1 MFSITGDYASVD
13 STRFN
18 NKLNI
23 ENIYSEINSNG
34 IYAVPNVTKKSTGK
48 WIKSSD
54 IETLPEYSVIDLSKK
69 YEERSKKK
77 RQNGLDGIAES
88 EGEGKLSIMVKNL
101 NIYEDVEVAK
111 AKSSNNNVAI
121 KNDETNIYELV

>member
-34 IYAVPNVTKKSTGK
+34 IYAVPNVVKKSGGK

-54 IETLPEYSVIDLSKK
+54 VEALPEYSVIDLTKK
-69 YEERSKKK
+69 YEERNKKK
-77 RQNGLDGIAES
+77 QRELSGIAES
-88 EGEGKLSIMVKNL
+88 EGEEKLNIMVKNL
-101 NIYEDVEVAK
+101 NIYEDVDIAK
-111 AKSSNNNVAI
+111 AKNNSNIAI

>member
-34 IYAVPNVTKKSTGK
+34 IYAVPNVTKKSGGK

-54 IETLPEYSVIDLSKK
+54 VETLPEYSVIDLSKK

-77 RQNGLDGIAES
+77 RQELSGIAES
-88 EGEGKLSIMVKNL
+88 EGEEKLNIMVKNL
-101 NIYEDVEVAK
+101 NIYEDVEIAK
-111 AKSSNNNVAI
+111 AKNINNTAI

>member
-23 ENIYSEINSNG
+23 ENIYSEIDSNG
-34 IYAVPNVTKKSTGK
+34 IYAVPNVTKKLNNGK
-48 WIKSSD
+48 WIKSND
-54 IETLPEYSVIDLSKK
+54 VEIVPEYSVIDLAKK

-77 RQNGLDGIAES
+77 RQNELSGIAES
-88 EGEGKLSIMVKNL
+88 EGEEKLNIMVKNL
-101 NIYEDVEVAK
+101 NIYEDVEISKIKV
-111 AKSSNNNVAI
+111 NNPI